1 MQGNTSWLGRYLSQK
16 ALRAQS
22 RNDNASV
29 PLKSIP
35 TTALQAIPPLSIP
48 AYMANEMVMN
58 QVVQGSDPTKA
69 KRVLDKAMHGVSERS
84 WGDQLLNGLKKSP
97 TWALGGGA
105 ASGLAGYLVSKYLNK
120 DTDPMAVALKSG
132 LVGGGVSSTI
142 PLAQAALS
150 KIVLD
155 RATSKDKR
163 KARDFLSEHPN
174 KASLPLGDMVGA
186 AVTK

>member
-1 MQGNTSWLGRYLSQK
+1 MHHSTSWLGRYLSQK

-22 RNDNASV
+22 RNDNESV
-29 PLKSIP
+29 PVKSIP
-35 TTALQAIPPLSIP
+35 TTALQAVPPLSIP

-58 QVVQGSDPTKA
+58 EVVQGSDPTKA
-69 KRVLDKAMHGVSERS
+69 KRVLDKAMQGVSKRS
-84 WGDQLLNGLKKSP
+84 WGKQLLEGLKKSP
-97 TWALGGGA
+97 AWAVGGGA
-105 ASGLAGYLVSKYLNK
+105 ASGLAGYLVSKYGDN
-120 DTDPMAVALKSG
+120 DTNPLDVALKSG
-132 LVGGGVSSTI
+132 LVGAGVGGVV

-155 RATSKDKR
+155 RATTKDKR

-186 AVTK
+186 AVSK